1 MANLR
6 PKQARIRTS
15 SEVIFLLFGEVF
27 QKDGL
32 QIIYVLNKLSAIGY
46 LPAIF
51 EDQYSVT
58 VHQGKFGGQIKTT

>member
-15 SEVIFLLFGEVF
+15 SEVIFLLSSEVF

-32 QIIYVLNKLSAIGY
+32 QIIYVM
-46 LPAIF
+46 
-51 EDQYSVT
+51 
-58 VHQGKFGGQIKTT
+58 

>member
-27 QKDGL
+27 QKHSL
-32 QIIYVLNKLSAIGY
+32 QIIYVLNKLSAIWC

-51 EDQYSVT
+51 EYQNPVT